1 MIRFLNP
8 EFLWLLALLPVL
20 ALWRGRKGKV
30 AAVEYSNVEIARAV
44 ARETRSRPAQ
54 WTTTILRLLI
64 STLLIL
70 GLARPQWGQGRTEVQ
85 ASGVDLMLAL
95 DVSGSMEA
103 LDFTLGGQP
112 ASRVEVVKSVVSKFI
127 EARPNDRI
135 GMIAFAGAPYL
146 VSPLTLDHDWLKQN
160 LERVRIGLVEDST
173 AIGSALATCVN
184 RLRDQPSKSKVVV
197 LLTDG
202 VNNAGKVSPQ
212 TAAEAARAMGVKV
225 YTIAAGT
232 EGEAPVP
239 VKDQLGNRQIV
250 MAKVDVDEEALKK
263 IANETGGKFFRA
275 TDTESLK
282 KIYSEIDRMEKTT
295 HQVKKFEKY
304 HELFALAVVP
314 GVLLLG
320 LALGLEQTRFR
331 RLPGA

>member
-8 EFLWLLALLPVL
+8 GFLWLLALLPLL
-20 ALWRGRKGKV
+20 AMWRGRKGRV

-44 ARETRSRPAQ
+44 ARETRSRPAR
-54 WTTTILRLLI
+54 WTTVLRLLVA
-64 STLLIL
+64 TLIIV

-103 LDFTLGGQP
+103 LDFNLGGQP
-112 ASRVEVVKSVVSKFI
+112 VSRVEVVKSVVSQFI

-135 GMIAFAGAPYL
+135 GMVAFGGAPYL

-160 LERVRIGLVEDST
+160 LERVKVGLVEDST
-173 AIGSALATCVN
+173 AIGSAITTCVN
-184 RLRDQPSKSKVVV
+184 RLHDQPSKSKVIV

-202 VNNAGKVSPQ
+202 MNNAGKVSPQ

-225 YTIAAGT
+225 YTIAAGSR
-232 EGEAPVP
+232 GEAPMP
-239 VKDQLGNRQIV
+239 VKDQFGNRRIV
-250 MAKVDVDEEALKK
+250 MAKVDVDEETLKK
-263 IANETGGKFFRA
+263 IADETGGKFFRA
-275 TDTESLK
+275 TDTDSLK
-282 KIYSEIDRMEKTT
+282 KIYASIDRMEKTT
-295 HQVKKFEKY
+295 HHVKKFEHY
-304 HELFALAVVP
+304 QERFALAVVP
-314 GVLLLG
+314 GLLLLG
-320 LALGLEQTRFR
+320 LTLGLEQTRFR

>member
-8 EFLWLLALLPVL
+8 EFLWLLTLLPLL
-20 ALWRGRKGKV
+20 AFWRGHRGRV

-44 ARETRSRPAQ
+44 ARETRSRPAR
-54 WTTTILRLLI
+54 WTTLLRLLVGA
-64 STLLIL
+64 LLVL

-103 LDFTLGGQP
+103 LDFNLGGQP

-160 LERVRIGLVEDST
+160 LERVRVGLVEDGT
-173 AIGSALATCVN
+173 AIGSAIATCVN
-184 RLRDQPSKSKVVV
+184 RLRDQPSKSKVVI

-202 VNNAGKVSPQ
+202 MNNAGKVSPQ

-232 EGEAPVP
+232 QGEAPMP
-239 VKDQLGNRQIV
+239 VKDQFGNQRIV
-250 MAKVDVDEEALKK
+250 MAKVDVDENTLKR
-263 IANETGGKFFRA
+263 IADETGGKFFRA
-275 TDTESLK
+275 TDTDSLK
-282 KIYSEIDRMEKTT
+282 RIYAAIDRMEKTT
-295 HQVKKFEKY
+295 HYVKKFEKY
-304 HELFALAVVP
+304 HELFAFAVVP

-320 LALGLEQTRFR
+320 ATLGLEQTRFR

>member
-8 EFLWLLALLPVL
+8 EFLWLLALLPLL
-20 ALWRGRKGKV
+20 ALWRGRKGRV

-44 ARETRSRPAQ
+44 ARETRSRPVR
-54 WTTTILRLLI
+54 WTTMLRLLVAA
-64 STLLIL
+64 LLVL
-70 GLARPQWGQGRTEVQ
+70 GLARPQWGRGRAEVP

-103 LDFTLGGQP
+103 LDFNLGGEP
-112 ASRVEVVKSVVSKFI
+112 ASRVEVVKSVVAKFI

-135 GMIAFAGAPYL
+135 GMVAFAGAPYL

-173 AIGSALATCVN
+173 AIGSAVATGVN
-184 RLRDQPSKSKVVV
+184 RLRDQPSKSKVIV

-202 VNNAGKVSPQ
+202 MNNAGKVAPQ

-225 YTIAAGT
+225 YTIAAGSQ
-232 EGEAPVP
+232 GEAPVP
-239 VKDQLGNRQIV
+239 VKDQFGNQRIA
-250 MAKVDVDEEALKK
+250 MAKVEVDEVTLKK
-263 IANETGGKFFRA
+263 IAEETGGKFFRA
-275 TDTESLK
+275 TDTDSLK
-282 KIYSEIDRMEKTT
+282 QIYASIDRLEKTT
-295 HQVKKFEKY
+295 HHVKKFEKY
-304 HELFALAVVP
+304 HELFAFAVVP
-314 GVLLLG
+314 GLLLLG
-320 LALGLEQTRFR
+320 LTLGLEQTRFR

>member
-1 MIRFLNP
+1 MIRFLDP
-8 EFLWLLALLPVL
+8 GFLWLLALLPLL
-20 ALWRGRKGKV
+20 ALWRGRKGRV

-44 ARETRSRPAQ
+44 ARETRSRPIR
-54 WTTTILRLLI
+54 WTTLLQLLVA
-64 STLLIL
+64 TLIIV

-103 LDFTLGGQP
+103 LDFNLGDQP
-112 ASRVEVVKSVVSKFI
+112 ASRVEVVKSVVAKFV
-127 EARPNDRI
+127 EARPSDRI
-135 GMIAFAGAPYL
+135 GMVAFAGAPYL

-160 LERVRIGLVEDST
+160 LERVHIGIGEDGT
-173 AIGSALATCVN
+173 AIGSALTTCVN
-184 RLRDQPSKSKVVV
+184 RLRDQPSKSKIVV

-202 VNNAGKVSPQ
+202 VNNAGKVAPQ

-232 EGEAPVP
+232 RGDAPVP
-239 VKDQLGNRQIV
+239 VKDQFGNRRIA

-263 IANETGGKFFRA
+263 IADETGGKFFRA
-275 TDTESLK
+275 TDTDSLL
-282 KIYSEIDRMEKTT
+282 KIYAEIDRMEKTT

-304 HELFALAVVP
+304 HELFAFAVVP
-314 GVLLLG
+314 AMLLLG
-320 LALGLEQTRFR
+320 LTVGLEQTRFR
-331 RLPGA
+331 RLPGV